1 VLDPS
6 NLRPMPL
13 GDLFDTAFQI
23 YRKHF
28 WILVAI
34 STLSYLPIRLALVGI
49 SQNML
54 AGGILWNY
62 IVPFGS
68 IIGLYLAVGSAA
80 IATLVNAIW
89 RIYLR
94 QPISV
99 ASAFRSGLRR
109 YFALVAASAIPFALG
124 LMANLA
130 TSALLDFS
138 LLDGRLP
145 IFDPD
150 NTRMLVVVVLLG
162 LVLVLLIPY
171 ARLMVVQMAV
181 LIEGDRPLAA
191 LARSW
196 RLTGQARGRAYI
208 VALLTHL
215 LTSLLVVLPWA
226 LVNNLLFSWI
236 TVEGGLVVAASWLIP
251 LVGEIIALPIQ
262 LAVVT
267 LFYSDLRNSAQ
278 GFGREPLAQQAA
290 RI

>member
-1 VLDPS
+1 MLDRS
-6 NLRPMPL
+6 NLRLVPL

-23 YRKHF
+23 YRKRF
-28 WILVAI
+28 WMLIAI
-34 STLSYLPIRLALVGI
+34 STLAYLPIRLALVGI

-54 AGGILWNY
+54 AGGIFWNY
-62 IVPFGS
+62 VVPFGS
-68 IIGLYLAVGSAA
+68 MIGLYLAVGSLGV
-80 IATLVNAIW
+80 ATLVNAIW
-89 RIYLR
+89 CIYLH
-94 QPISV
+94 QPVSI

-109 YFALVAASAIPFALG
+109 YFALVAACAIPFVLG
-124 LMANLA
+124 LMVNLA

-138 LLDGRLP
+138 LLDGWLL

-150 NTRMLVVVVLLG
+150 NTRMLVVLALAG
-162 LVLVLLIPY
+162 LVLVLLIPC
-171 ARLMVVQMAV
+171 ARLMIVPTAV
-181 LIEGDRPLAA
+181 LLEGDRHAAA

-196 RLTGQARGRAYI
+196 RLTGRARGRAYV

-251 LVGEIIALPIQ
+251 LIGEIIALPIQ

-267 LFYSDLRNSAQ
+267 LFYSDLRNSAH
-278 GFGREPLAQQAA
+278 GFGREPLAQQTA